1 MESVIEPEVFINI
14 VNFDIMWQFL
24 LKKLNEN
31 PENVGKDANSVSPS
45 FSLQKR

>member
-1 MESVIEPEVFINI
+1 MIEPEVFINI

-31 PENVGKDANSVSPS
+31 PENVRKDANPVSPS
-45 FSLQKR
+45 SSLQRK